1 LSDTLILS
9 SPTTT
14 DRDHR
19 AAERLSRWAFV
30 RNSPL
35 AGESIPAYG
44 KQVLNAGSGLETRAP
59 SEIVSTDLKIYE
71 AGGFN
76 FAIAQ
81 AEVTD
86 LLQLDEHL
94 DHLSQALDELRVRRG
109 LDFAMLMVTDVVN
122 TSSRLL
128 LVNAP
133 PVLEDL
139 PYPRQPDGTRLAQG
153 VVSRKKQL
161 LPIVLGLLED

>member
-1 LSDTLILS
+1 
-9 SPTTT
+9 
-14 DRDHR
+14 
-19 AAERLSRWAFV
+19 
-30 RNSPL
+30 
-35 AGESIPAYG
+35 
-44 KQVLNAGSGLETRAP
+44 LETRKA
-59 SEIVSTDLKIYE
+59 SEIVGTDLKIYE

-94 DHLSQALDELRVRRG
+94 DHLTQALDELRVRGG

-122 TSSRLL
+122 NSSRLL

-139 PYPRQPDGTRLAQG
+139 PDPRQPDGTRLAQG